1 MIAPGTV
8 VIFVE
13 NHTIPVDGMYPLVL
27 QLDAARLAA
36 SEKILKRPEADDRTV
51 VVGRFVVQFRIAR
64 QELPPFEIDMRAQIL
79 FPGTLH
85 GGFEGQD
92 QQPFPSHAACQLVG
106 REGFAET
113 HFAIP
118 EEMRRTVVVGT
129 AGTEIFAGL
138 LHGCLLLGAHGKM
151 LRALEFGFAPLP
163 HGAYRRPD
171 LANRTTEPL
180 SLGILHSHSTQHA
193 VYLVVGK
200 RGAVATHG
208 RLLEDNAVGARSG
221 PQRWILLRHAMLH
234 IDGGVSDL
242 QQPTVL
248 RVGIFVGIDGRMRRR
263 AGGEKVCH
271 LFLV

>member
-1 MIAPGTV
+1 
-8 VIFVE
+8 
-13 NHTIPVDGMYPLVL
+13 
-27 QLDAARLAA
+27 
-36 SEKILKRPEADDRTV
+36 
-51 VVGRFVVQFRIAR
+51 
-64 QELPPFEIDMRAQIL
+64 MRAQIL

-92 QQPFPSHAACQLVG
+92 QRPFPPHAACQLVG
-106 REGFAET
+106 CEGLAEA
-113 HFAIP
+113 HLAVP
-118 EEMRRTVVVGT
+118 EEMRRAVVVGT

-138 LHGCLLLGAHGKM
+138 LHGSLLLGAHGKM
-151 LRALEFGFAPLP
+151 LRALEFGFTPLP

-208 RLLEDNAVGARSG
+208 RLLEDNAVGARPGRSVG
-221 PQRWILLRHAMLH
+221 YCCATRCLH

-263 AGGEKVCH
+263 AGGKKNIS
-271 LFLV
+271 

>member
-1 MIAPGTV
+1 
-8 VIFVE
+8 
-13 NHTIPVDGMYPLVL
+13 
-27 QLDAARLAA
+27 
-36 SEKILKRPEADDRTV
+36 
-51 VVGRFVVQFRIAR
+51 
-64 QELPPFEIDMRAQIL
+64 
-79 FPGTLH
+79 
-85 GGFEGQD
+85 
-92 QQPFPSHAACQLVG
+92 
-106 REGFAET
+106 
-113 HFAIP
+113 
-118 EEMRRTVVVGT
+118 MRRTVVVGT

-151 LRALEFGFAPLP
+151 LRALEFGFALLP